1 MEESSLNSLALLQ
14 VVQAISNIRDK
25 RHFANVT
32 CTGNL
37 TWEVSYAFLRSFSY
51 LFTNA
56 VTTSG
61 FHQPITGNV
70 TFMQGFKADNI
81 TTTEPLNGVDLK
93 KLEEDGVFA
102 DQPMVRKC
110 AIELHTL
117 ARL

>member
-1 MEESSLNSLALLQ
+1 M
-14 VVQAISNIRDK
+14 
-25 RHFANVT
+25 
-32 CTGNL
+32 
-37 TWEVSYAFLRSFSY
+37 
-51 LFTNA
+51 FTNA

-102 DQPMVRKC
+102 DQPVVRNC
-110 AIELHTL
+110 GIERHTFL
-117 ARL
+117 GL